1 LVSCSSGLRLE
12 LDLST
17 PPPDDPV
24 GSIRATVLAQLA
36 AMPPETEEE
45 KEERLMKKL
54 NLDEYLVVGG
64 SRDCSEPG
72 TYH

>member
-1 LVSCSSGLRLE
+1 
-12 LDLST
+12 
-17 PPPDDPV
+17 
-24 GSIRATVLAQLA
+24 
-36 AMPPETEEE
+36 MPPETEEE

-64 SRDCSEPG
+64 SRDGSEPG